1 MDRIKKAFRLIFSQK
16 RYVALFLLFAAAYI
30 TLLVLFKKYQITQ
43 DEIRTFVEPLG
54 MWGLLA
60 LLGVQIFFSL
70 TPLPDGAMPL
80 LGMIIYGPLGLLIV
94 FLGMFIA
101 AVIHYF
107 IGKLLGKTF
116 IEKKFPLIKRFAD
129 KFNGDHVII
138 KLIYLRIFSVVSFD
152 ITSYVAGIS
161 RIEFNTFII
170 ATIIGLIPTN
180 LALML
185 ISSGLFAQDLG
196 QFVITW
202 FWALIIISLLA
213 FWYKKSTIKVN

>member
-1 MDRIKKAFRLIFSQK
+1 
-16 RYVALFLLFAAAYI
+16 
-30 TLLVLFKKYQITQ
+30 
-43 DEIRTFVEPLG
+43 